1 MEKIESAQMTKRTV
15 AVYCGAGGK
24 MSQEFKQKA
33 FDLGSELAKNGFNLV
48 TGGANVG
55 MMKEVVDGHMQS
67 DVSAQRHGVLP
78 SIFRDFAI
86 QHPAILPDNMLWPTD
101 VHGRLK
107 SFYNLADDI
116 VVMPGG
122 FGTLHELM
130 DCLVHIQFDL
140 ITKRTFLVNLHN
152 FWDPILEQ
160 FEVMVQQHAVQQKH
174 VDNLIVVTS
183 IAELIAELNLEAM
196 SEMAQGIEA
205 QRWDTGEV

>member
-24 MSQEFKQKA
+24 MSQELKQKA

-78 SIFRDFAI
+78 SIFRDFEI

-160 FEVMVQQHAVQQKH
+160 FEVMV
-174 VDNLIVVTS
+174 
-183 IAELIAELNLEAM
+183 
-196 SEMAQGIEA
+196 
-205 QRWDTGEV
+205 